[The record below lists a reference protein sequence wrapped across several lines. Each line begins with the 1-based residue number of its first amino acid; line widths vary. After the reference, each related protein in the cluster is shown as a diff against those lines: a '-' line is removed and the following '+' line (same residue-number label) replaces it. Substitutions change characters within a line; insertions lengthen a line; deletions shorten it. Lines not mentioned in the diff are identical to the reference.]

1 MVVARDYVMAKKPE
15 RGLARSGRM
24 GNHEALSN
32 ARQTDDV
39 IDEILAES
47 FPASDPPPWTTGV
60 SGEGVQRRRKRTRN
74 E

>member
-1 MVVARDYVMAKKPE
+1 MAKKSE
-15 RGLARSGRM
+15 RGLARSGRA
-24 GNHEALSN
+24 GNDETLSTVGP
-32 ARQTDDV
+32 TDDV

-60 SGEGVQRRRKRTRN
+60 SKEGVQTPRKRTRN